1 MTGPRYD
8 LVPPLGGTTVP
19 PPKPVQPQSKPEQ
32 CSDWEVSHDPDYWR
46 WDKVLYALAIAL
58 ITGWLVARALIAST

>member
-8 LVPPLGGTTVP
+8 LVPPVAGTEP
-19 PPKPVQPQSKPEQ
+19 PLLLTDEITPR
-32 CSDWEVSHDPDYWR
+32 WRDPDHWR

-58 ITGWLVARALIAST
+58 STGWLVAKALAST

>member
-1 MTGPRYD
+1 MSGPRYD
-8 LVPPLGGTTVP
+8 LVPPLGGTAA
-19 PPKPVQPQSKPEQ
+19 PPKPQAPKPHP
-32 CSDWEVSHDPDYWR
+32 VSHDPDYWR